1 MTYFNAALVLVD
13 VRLDGDGGEA
23 IDVVDIAALV
33 TQQRRERHLDVEG
46 VAAHEAHQQ
55 SVNGKQAAV
64 NVHQQPSNSKHVMC
78 MYMYTQCW
86 QACQK

>member
-33 TQQRRERHLDVEG
+33 TQQRRQRNLDVEG

-64 NVHQQPSNSKHVMC
+64 NVHQQSAKSV
-78 MYMYTQCW
+78 YLLVR
-86 QACQK
+86 